1 MGEAIEYVSC
11 LVRIWW
17 GPQDGETEAAPAWT
31 AEVESIQTGKTRRF
45 SEMAELAQFFQE
57 LMSDPDNYQA

>member
-17 GPQDGETEAAPAWT
+17 EPQDEETDATPAWT
-31 AEVESIQTGKTRRF
+31 AEVESIQTGETQRF
-45 SEMAELAQFFQE
+45 SEMAELARFFQD
-57 LMSDPDNYQA
+57 LTSTQDDYQT